1 MGIWLGPRGKTV
13 ITENDF
19 SYSGNYL
26 FKSDGKHWELALLEG
41 NAESLVF
48 TKNPGLC
55 DIFTVAGGQPGRAY
69 PNTSSAYYG
78 PSHGGYGGNGGGCV
92 NEDGVRLSA
101 NTNYAVTIGT
111 SGQNSSFIGGDVSIT
126 AVSGN
131 GSPGGVGGIAAQDIT
146 TNATAGT
153 DGVYAYNK
161 SSDTLMFTET
171 EFPGHLFGPGGGGA
185 AAELGVD
192 RSKDASGALGGESN
206 GPNHEYGKGAP
217 GGTYGRNGSNG
228 YANHGQGGGGPQYWW
243 LTTGAGASRTGDPG
257 AGGSGVIFIRDA
269 R

>member
-1 MGIWLGPRGKTV
+1 MGIWLGPRGKSV

-19 SYSGNYL
+19 TYSGNYL
-26 FKSDGKHWELALLEG
+26 FKSDGKHWELALLSG
-41 NAESLVF
+41 SAASLVF

-55 DIFTVAGGQPGRAY
+55 DIFTVAGGQPGSAY

-78 PSHGGYGGNGGGCV
+78 PSHGGPGGKGGGCV
-92 NEDGVRLSA
+92 NRDGVRLAA
-101 NTNYAVTIGT
+101 NTNYTVTVGL
-111 SGQNSSFIGGDVSIT
+111 SGQSSSFTGGNVSI
-126 AVSGN
+126 AAPSGGGAN
-131 GSPGGVGGIAAQDIT
+131 GGTGGTAAQDGSI
-146 TNATAGT
+146 NASPGS

-161 SSDTLMFTET
+161 SSDTLLFTEA
-171 EFPGHLFGPGGGGA
+171 EFPGHRFGPGGGGG
-185 AAELGVD
+185 AAELGID
-192 RSKDASGALGGESN
+192 RTKDAAGALGGESN

-243 LTTGAGASRTGDPG
+243 LTTGGGASRTGDPG

-269 R
+269 S